1 MNQIF
6 VNHSWCRIVTTLSIL
21 IGISSSQLFSAE
33 TETSPPEKIT
43 RHQYSDPQTGKST
56 SYLLYHPDTM
66 SNNKPA
72 SLLIYLH
79 GAGGSLKSYNYSRQP
94 YQKLRSKLSQREFY
108 VVVPELGKLHFMN
121 EAAKQ
126 ALDGVT
132 AQVLSEQKISKDR
145 VHIMGTSMGGGS
157 ALAYTLH
164 RPDLIR
170 SVCAVMPMTDF
181 ADWIKEN
188 PRYAKPVT
196 AAYGGSPQQVP
207 DAYQANSA
215 IQNVDTF
222 QKIPV
227 MLIHGLKDR
236 TVLPGH
242 SQKLA
247 NRLHNKQ
254 YHCELVILDDLAHSD
269 EVMRS
274 VQIKAADFFENAMK

>member
-1 MNQIF
+1 MNPYF
-6 VNHSWCRIVTTLSIL
+6 VIPIWFRIATTTAIL
-21 IGISSSQLFSAE
+21 IGFCSSPLFAAE
-33 TETSPPEKIT
+33 TDETFTEKIT
-43 RHQYSDPQTGKST
+43 RHQYSDPQTGKIT
-56 SYLLYHPDTM
+56 PYLLYHPVKKSDSQPT
-66 SNNKPA
+66 

-79 GAGGSLKSYNYSRQP
+79 GAGGSLKSYNYSREP
-94 YQKLRSKLSQREFY
+94 YQKLRKELSRRGFY

-121 EAAKQ
+121 AAAKQ

-132 AQVLSEQKISKDR
+132 AQVLTAQKISQRR

-157 ALAYTLH
+157 SLAYTLH

-181 ADWIKEN
+181 ADWIREN
-188 PRYAKPVT
+188 PRYAKPVS

-207 DAYQANSA
+207 DAYHVSSA

-236 TVLPGH
+236 TVLPRH

-247 NRLHNKQ
+247 ERLTEKQ
-254 YHCELVILDDLAHSD
+254 FQCELIILDDLAHSD

-274 VQIKAADFFENAMK
+274 VQIQAADFFEKAMQ

>member
-6 VNHSWCRIVTTLSIL
+6 INHFWCRLFITVAVL
-21 IGISSSQLFSAE
+21 IGICSSPLIAAE
-33 TETSPPEKIT
+33 TDAVSSEKIT
-43 RHQYSDPQTGKST
+43 RHEYSDPQTGRIT
-56 SYLLYHPDTM
+56 PYLLYHPDAEANAQ
-66 SNNKPA
+66 SS
-72 SLLIYLH
+72 SLLIFLY
-79 GAGGSLKSYNYSRQP
+79 GAGGSLKSYNYSREP
-94 YQKLRSKLSQREFY
+94 YQKLRSELARRGFY
-108 VVVPELGKLHFMN
+108 VLVPDLGKLHFMN
-121 EAAKQ
+121 QAAKQ

-132 AQVLSEQKISKDR
+132 AEVLVGQKISKDR

-157 ALAYTLH
+157 SLVYTLH

-181 ADWIKEN
+181 AEWIKEN

-207 DAYQANSA
+207 QVYQANSA

-236 TVLPGH
+236 TVLPQH

-247 NRLHNKQ
+247 EHLQNKQ
-254 YHCELVILDDLAHSD
+254 YPCELLLLNDLAHSD
-269 EVMRS
+269 EIMRS
-274 VQIKAADFFENAMK
+274 MQVKAADFFENAMK